1 MFLGNT
7 LTLQEQFFITH
18 TKFLVL
24 KMFETALILLYLTAV
39 VKTKEEGVY
48 FKVRENHFLFDEKTV
63 WDQKVD
69 SLLSC
74 SQICGRRNDCKYVNF
89 KKDQGICSTSDRQ
102 SSGKVVQR
110 KGYFYLKKVGYLSVI
125 FNSCDSQFFVEEMDL
140 EDDCKTYL
148 HLVRRPIKKNYTRE
162 GGLSV

>member
-1 MFLGNT
+1 
-7 LTLQEQFFITH
+7 
-18 TKFLVL
+18 
-24 KMFETALILLYLTAV
+24 MFETALILLYLTAV

-89 KKDQGICSTSDRQ
+89 KKDQGICSISDRQ
-102 SSGKVVQR
+102 SCGKVVQR
-110 KGYFYLKKVGYLSVI
+110 KEYFYLKKVGYLSFI
-125 FNSCDSQFFVEEMDL
+125 FDSCDSQLF
-140 EDDCKTYL
+140 C
-148 HLVRRPIKKNYTRE
+148 
-162 GGLSV
+162 GGNGFRG

>member
-48 FKVRENHFLFDEKTV
+48 FKVMENHFSFDENTV

-69 SLLSC
+69 SLHSC
-74 SQICGRRNDCKYVNF
+74 LQICGRRNDCKYVNF
-89 KKDQGICSTSDRQ
+89 KKDQRICLISDRQ
-102 SSGKVVQR
+102 SSGKVLQR
-110 KGYFYLKKVGYLSVI
+110 QGYFYLKKVGYLRVI
-125 FNSCDSQFFVEEMDL
+125 FDSCDSHFFAKERDL
-140 EDDCKTYL
+140 KESQKSIYL
-148 HLVRRPIKKNYTRE
+148 WC
-162 GGLSV
+162 GG

>member
-48 FKVRENHFLFDEKTV
+48 FEVRENHFLFDEKTV

-74 SQICGRRNDCKYVNF
+74 SQICYTPFVSADKGH
-89 KKDQGICSTSDRQ
+89 KDVRKEISGCIC
-102 SSGKVVQR
+102 
-110 KGYFYLKKVGYLSVI
+110 L
-125 FNSCDSQFFVEEMDL
+125 
-140 EDDCKTYL
+140 
-148 HLVRRPIKKNYTRE
+148 
-162 GGLSV
+162 

>member
-1 MFLGNT
+1 MLLHLNNKFV
-7 LTLQEQFFITH
+7 ITD

-24 KMFETALILLYLTAV
+24 RMFETALILLYLTAV
-39 VKTKEEGVY
+39 VKTTEEGVY
-48 FKVRENHFLFDEKTV
+48 FKVRENHFLFDENTV

-89 KKDQGICSTSDRQ
+89 KKDQGICSISDRQ
-102 SSGKVVQR
+102 SCGKVVQR

-140 EDDCKTYL
+140 EDDCKNVFTFGAEANKTEL
-148 HLVRRPIKKNYTRE
+148 H
-162 GGLSV
+162 

>member
-1 MFLGNT
+1 MLLHLKNKFV
-7 LTLQEQFFITH
+7 ITH

-24 KMFETALILLYLTAV
+24 KMFETALILLYLTTV

-48 FKVRENHFLFDEKTV
+48 FKVRENHFLIDEKTV

-74 SQICGRRNDCKYVNF
+74 SQICWRRNNCKYVNF

-125 FNSCDSQFFVEEMDL
+125 FDSCDSQFFEEEMDL
-140 EDDCKTYL
+140 EDDYKNVFTFGAEANKTEL
-148 HLVRRPIKKNYTRE
+148 H
-162 GGLSV
+162 

>member
-48 FKVRENHFLFDEKTV
+48 FEVRENHFLFDEKTV

-89 KKDQGICSTSDRQ
+89 KKDQGICSISDKQ

-140 EDDCKTYL
+140 EDDCKNVFTFGAEANKTEL
-148 HLVRRPIKKNYTRE
+148 H
-162 GGLSV
+162 

>member
-1 MFLGNT
+1 MLLHLNNKFV
-7 LTLQEQFFITH
+7 ITD

-24 KMFETALILLYLTAV
+24 RMFETALILLYLTAV
-39 VKTKEEGVY
+39 VKTTEEGVY
-48 FKVRENHFLFDEKTV
+48 FKVRENHFLFDENTV

-89 KKDQGICSTSDRQ
+89 KKDQGICSISDRQ

-110 KGYFYLKKVGYLSVI
+110 KGYFYLKKVGYLSFI
-125 FNSCDSQFFVEEMDL
+125 FDSCGSQLF
-140 EDDCKTYL
+140 C
-148 HLVRRPIKKNYTRE
+148 
-162 GGLSV
+162 GGNGFRG